1 MGNSRRFH
9 TKTRNGCT
17 NCKKRRVKCNL
28 QAPQCHHCKRRGEEC
43 SFQFR
48 TEGNNNNDDDG
59 NKEYGD
65 LQQQPNDGEFAQ
77 SDRGSRDKKPSEL
90 RWMEPSTW
98 PSLDIRHSELRWQ
111 YQTLTSGTL
120 ALLKEDPRRVKLIWR
135 GEVPLQLER
144 SAWLDHCTM
153 AISALHICYLQPP
166 NPREYYTA
174 AFKNYRSAVVAFPK
188 AVQEMNP
195 ENCITILSFSLLI
208 LMFQLGIS
216 CVPGAA
222 PMTNGLPVADA
233 YNAISALRGTWS
245 LIDQLNP
252 HLQNSRLSALFVHR
266 KHLRFE
272 ALDENH
278 EIALA
283 HLRQLN
289 ETSGFGVRRE
299 QDRQI
304 CAQAITVLR
313 FWFSILAAQLPTT
326 WLLLLWWPAGVSPE
340 FLDLLKNKD
349 PMALVIFC
357 HWCVGMHRLPTC
369 WYLDGWARRML
380 GAMLELLDTE
390 WLPAVQWPIDEVF
403 HPNDEAL
410 LRVEKAN
417 VNANVNIL
425 EAFR

>member
-17 NCKKRRVKCNL
+17 NCKRRRVKCNL

-43 SFQFR
+43 SFQLKNSD
-48 TEGNNNNDDDG
+48 ENDETNLDSDG
-59 NKEYGD
+59 KAA
-65 LQQQPNDGEFAQ
+65 GESDSLTLSQ
-77 SDRGSRDKKPSEL
+77 SDRSSRRRKSSEL
-90 RWMEPSTW
+90 RWMEPSVW
-98 PSLDIRHSELRWQ
+98 PALDIQQSELRWQ
-111 YQTLTSGTL
+111 YQQSTGATL
-120 ALLKEDPRRVKLIWR
+120 ALLKEDPRRVRLIWK
-135 GEVPLQLER
+135 GEVPLQSEHN
-144 SAWLDHCTM
+144 SWIDHCAM
-153 AISALHICYLQPP
+153 AISALHICHLKPP
-166 NPREYYTA
+166 NPKDYYTA

-195 ENCITILSFSLLI
+195 DNCVSILSFSLMV

-245 LIDQLNP
+245 LIDQLSP
-252 HLQNSRLSALFVHR
+252 HLQQSRLKELFVHR

-272 ALDENH
+272 ALDDNH
-278 EIALA
+278 EIALT

-299 QDRQI
+299 EDRQK

-313 FWFSILAAQLPTT
+313 FWYSILAAQLPTT
-326 WLLLLWWPAGVSPE
+326 WLLVLWWPAGVAPE
-340 FLDLLKNKD
+340 FLDLLRSKD
-349 PMALVIFC
+349 PMALVVFC
-357 HWCVGMHRLPTC
+357 HWCAGMYRLPSP
-369 WYLDGWARRML
+369 WFLDGWAKRML
-380 GAMLELLDTE
+380 GAMLNLLDAD

-403 HPNDEAL
+403 HSQDDQLAL
-410 LRVEKAN
+410 ESNVQTVEVSA
-417 VNANVNIL
+417 
-425 EAFR
+425 